1 MEAISFGYTLR
12 LQPALKDP
20 VVPIDFPNIRHLRA
34 FREVARH
41 RGISAAADAV
51 FLSQPAITQAIS
63 KLETLLD
70 VSLFDRLTD
79 GMSVTKPGAMF
90 KTRIDRML
98 EQLELGFSEAN
109 RLQPGKSTKAAAKAD
124 RLVTAAQLRALI
136 ALAEARNFTIAA
148 QNIGISQ
155 PSIHRAGR
163 NLEKLVE
170 FELFRTA
177 SQGIELTEAAER
189 LARRAR
195 LAASEMR
202 QAFFEIEAY
211 KGRDSTRIVVGSMPL
226 ARTQILPQAMHRS
239 LEQNSGIQLRTI
251 EGPYS
256 ELLRSLRYGESDFL
270 IGALRDPVPTDDV
283 VQERLFDDLLAIV
296 VRRGHPL
303 CNHASLTLTDTLN
316 YPWIAPPKETPAGSY
331 LYSTLRIPD
340 MAKTPVK
347 VVSSSLVLVRGLLL
361 EGDYVTIISHHQAR
375 HDLQSGALATLP
387 IPLPD
392 SARPIGLTTRK
403 GWQPTPTQ
411 AMFINSV
418 KTVADRL
425 NPDPP

>member
-1 MEAISFGYTLR
+1 VTFDH
-12 LQPALKDP
+12 LKDRP
-20 VVPIDFPNIRHLRA
+20 VTVDFPNIRHLRA
-34 FREVARH
+34 FCEVARH

-63 KLETLLD
+63 KLETLLG
-70 VSLFDRLTD
+70 VALFDRLTD
-79 GMSVTKPGAMF
+79 GMSLTKPGVMF
-90 KTRIDRML
+90 KFRVDRML
-98 EQLELGFSEAN
+98 EQLELGFAEAS
-109 RLQPGKSTKAAAKAD
+109 RLQPGKSTRAD
-124 RLVTAAQLRALI
+124 RQVTAAQLRALI

-148 QNIGISQ
+148 RDIGISQ

-163 NLEKLVE
+163 SLEKLVG
-170 FELFRTA
+170 FQLFRTA

-202 QAFFEIEAY
+202 QAFFEIAAY
-211 KGRDSTRIVVGSMPL
+211 RGRDSTEIVVGSMPL
-226 ARTQILPQAMHRS
+226 ARTRILPQAMHQI
-239 LEQNSGIQLRTI
+239 LQHQSGIQLRTI

-270 IGALRDPVPTDDV
+270 IGALRDPVPTNDV

-303 CNHASLTLTDTLN
+303 CMRADISLTDTVE
-316 YPWIAPPKETPAGSY
+316 YPWIAPPKATPAGSY
-331 LYSTLRIPD
+331 LYQTLRISD
-340 MAKTPVK
+340 MVATPVK

-361 EGDYVTIISHHQAR
+361 EGDYVTIISHHQVR
-375 HDLQSGALATLP
+375 HDLESGSLVTLP
-387 IPLPD
+387 ITLPD
-392 SARPIGLTTRK
+392 SSRAIGLTTRK

-411 AMFINSV
+411 AKFIDSV
-418 KTVADRL
+418 KAAAVHL
-425 NPDPP
+425 NPGPL